1 MNNPIAKELK
11 KENEYFSNKFD
22 ERLYVELRPSHS
34 YTDELEKPSKNDS
47 KMTITFE
54 TKTPL
59 VKKMRLRVWG
69 YTSWE
74 YIYLQHDGS
83 LPLKHKTYTLRSVR
97 KVRKRRA
104 YVKHGVWHLGNG
116 QTGGFFPLAA
126 PLAGILAGPVID
138 NIAAPLIKVVV
149 KKIIGRCAPP
159 RRRRQRRNYK
169 IVYY

>member
-1 MNNPIAKELK
+1 M
-11 KENEYFSNKFD
+11 
-22 ERLYVELRPSHS
+22 
-34 YTDELEKPSKNDS
+34 
-47 KMTITFE
+47 
-54 TKTPL
+54 
-59 VKKMRLRVWG
+59 
-69 YTSWE
+69 
-74 YIYLQHDGS
+74 
-83 LPLKHKTYTLRSVR
+83 

-159 RRRRQRRNYK
+159 RRRRQRRNYR